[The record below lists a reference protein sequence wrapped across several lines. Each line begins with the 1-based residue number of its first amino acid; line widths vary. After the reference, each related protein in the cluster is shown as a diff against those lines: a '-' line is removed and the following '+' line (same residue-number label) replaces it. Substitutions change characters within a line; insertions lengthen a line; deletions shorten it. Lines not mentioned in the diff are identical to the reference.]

1 MLSSDLSTA
10 FGHAG
15 QKCSAAS
22 LVITVGSVARSERFR
37 RQPGWKDKPSPIAFR
52 RWPEHDHVPAHDNA
66 GRAENAKRKARIT
79 LPKISILK
87 P

>member
-1 MLSSDLSTA
+1 MSAMHWEKRNREKKVGIPLS
-10 FGHAG
+10 
-15 QKCSAAS
+15 
-22 LVITVGSVARSERFR
+22 EPFR
-37 RQPGWKDKPSPIAFR
+37 RQPGWKDKPTPIAFR